1 MKSLVKR
8 FQPRFE
14 KRRWLWDDE
23 SMEEVV
29 GEPTV
34 GHRVQNPATKNQRE
48 DVEDDEEEGEEDCP
62 KLDGKVKSE
71 SEANTGPDMVM
82 ARVNREQ
89 PPKKVNKEVDSEVTK
104 EESVTSKV
112 RKGQRSDGI
121 DKKSH
126 GGGGGYIWEENEKGK
141 DVRRSSVVD
150 HWKIGQLV
158 MALKPWDL
166 KTLAHRAPHEPLPK
180 PLELWGLF
188 DQPEP
193 PEPPDPTQL
202 QVERQRT

>member
-29 GEPTV
+29 GEPTGEPTV
-34 GHRVQNPATKNQRE
+34 GHCVQNPATKNQRE

-126 GGGGGYIWEENEKGK
+126 GWGGGATFG
-141 DVRRSSVVD
+141 RRMRRERTCDEVL
-150 HWKIGQLV
+150 WLTIG
-158 MALKPWDL
+158 
-166 KTLAHRAPHEPLPK
+166 R
-180 PLELWGLF
+180 
-188 DQPEP
+188 
-193 PEPPDPTQL
+193 
-202 QVERQRT
+202 